1 MTVGE
6 VFLESISSGVITEHE
21 ISWVASHQGAFARH
35 EEALALRLGRLV
47 DEGQINLGCR
57 LPSRLVQHKLVLN
70 EWIEPLG
77 RRRGRAAVCVLHRS
91 SSYDSSQNTGLLAEH
106 AHRYGGCRGNLKCHI
121 QTSPGDH
128 PGASRSPF

>member
-6 VFLESISSGVITEHE
+6 VFLESLSSGVITERE
-21 ISWVASHQGAFARH
+21 ISWVASQQGAFA
-35 EEALALRLGRLV
+35 LV

-77 RRRGRAAVCVLHRS
+77 LTPQQLV
-91 SSYDSSQNTGLLAEH
+91 
-106 AHRYGGCRGNLKCHI
+106 
-121 QTSPGDH
+121 
-128 PGASRSPF
+128 